1 MRWYALLL
9 ILSLTVLTQAAAAS
23 GLIFEISDPDGAA
36 ARSAAPVSI
45 PIDFGELFGDPVATR
60 GWHLEEIDGGA
71 AAADSSPPVAAQFEP
86 DGPDSK
92 RGTLWWIMP
101 KGPEGNRRFR
111 LALVRGKIPPV
122 WQVSHDTARQAIDLI
137 ESSRTEP
144 EPDRRSLPVLR
155 YNIGNVPVR
164 EGTHPHF
171 AEGESYER
179 GDYIHPLFGPD
190 GEEVTE
196 DYPRDH
202 PHHRGVWWS
211 WPVTRW
217 GGEIGDIW
225 AVVRVWSRPVAV
237 RRLVAEQVMA
247 VIEAENVWKFG
258 KGETPIVREEVLI
271 RAFRQTDRCR
281 FVDVEVRLTALEDD
295 VAIGGRPKAGYGGF
309 SLRAA
314 PCEDRKIT
322 LHTDPEGASP
332 RRSWLDYSGAF
343 AGGKGPAGVTIF
355 EHVSNPDYP
364 NPLHEYGACNC
375 VMPAYPEKREVVLS
389 KEKPLVLKHRL
400 WIHAGGPDENALADA
415 WTSYANPP
423 QVTIA
428 REQ

>member
-1 MRWYALLL
+1 
-9 ILSLTVLTQAAAAS
+9 
-23 GLIFEISDPDGAA
+23 
-36 ARSAAPVSI
+36 
-45 PIDFGELFGDPVATR
+45 
-60 GWHLEEIDGGA
+60 
-71 AAADSSPPVAAQFEP
+71 
-86 DGPDSK
+86 
-92 RGTLWWIMP
+92 
-101 KGPEGNRRFR
+101 
-111 LALVRGKIPPV
+111 
-122 WQVSHDTARQAIDLI
+122 
-137 ESSRTEP
+137 
-144 EPDRRSLPVLR
+144 
-155 YNIGNVPVR
+155 
-164 EGTHPHF
+164 
-171 AEGESYER
+171 
-179 GDYIHPLFGPD
+179 
-190 GEEVTE
+190 
-196 DYPRDH
+196 
-202 PHHRGVWWS
+202 
-211 WPVTRW
+211 PVTRW

-258 KGETPIVREEVLI
+258 KEETPIVREEVLI
-271 RAFRQTDRCR
+271 RAFPKTDGCR
-281 FVDVEVRLTALEDD
+281 FVDVEVRLTALEDN

-375 VMPAYPEKREVVLS
+375 VMPAYPEMREVVLS

-400 WIHAGGPDENALADA
+400 WIHAGGPDEKKLADA
-415 WTSYANPP
+415 WTSYAKPP
-423 QVTIA
+423 EVTIA
-428 REQ
+428 KQ